1 MAEGAA
7 LTPARKS
14 SPVMVRGLTKVL
26 RPYWRLRRGLTLGAQ
41 GVIIDGDDR
50 VLLVRHSYRPGWFFP
65 GGGVE
70 YGETIETA
78 LHREL
83 DEEVGVSLTAPP
95 RLHGVFANFTSFPG
109 DHIALFVVR
118 DWQRREGYLKR
129 GEIAETGMFERARLP
144 EHTDAGTRRRLAE
157 IFDGAEVK
165 ATW

>member
-1 MAEGAA
+1 MGAT
-7 LTPARKS
+7 LTPARKP
-14 SPVMVRGLTKVL
+14 SPVMVRGLTKLL
-26 RPYWRLRRGLTLGAQ
+26 RPYWRLRRGMTLGAQ

-70 YGETIETA
+70 WGETIETA
-78 LHREL
+78 LQREL

-95 RLHGVFANFTSFPG
+95 RLHGVFANFASFLG

-118 DWQRREGYLKR
+118 DWRRREGYLKR
-129 GEIAETGMFERARLP
+129 GEIAEAGMFERARLP
-144 EHTDAGTRRRLAE
+144 DQTDAGTRMRLAE
-157 IFDGAEVK
+157 IFDGASVK

>member
-14 SPVMVRGLTKVL
+14 SPLMVRGLTKVL

-70 YGETIETA
+70 WGETIETA

-95 RLHGVFANFTSFPG
+95 RLHGLFANFTSFPG

-129 GEIAETGMFERARLP
+129 GEIAEAGMFERARLP
-144 EHTDAGTRRRLAE
+144 EHTDAGTRRRLVE

>member
-1 MAEGAA
+1 
-7 LTPARKS
+7 
-14 SPVMVRGLTKVL
+14 MVRGLTKLL

-70 YGETIETA
+70 WGETIETA
-78 LHREL
+78 LQREL

-95 RLHGVFANFTSFPG
+95 RLHGVFANFASFPG

-118 DWQRREGYLKR
+118 DWRRREGYLKR
-129 GEIAETGMFERARLP
+129 GEIAEAGMFARARLP
-144 EHTDAGTRRRLAE
+144 EQTDAGTRARLAE
-157 IFDGAEVK
+157 IFDGTQVK
-165 ATW
+165 AAW